1 MAKAMIMNMPPTLE
15 QNTTR
20 RPTCP
25 ACQRPR
31 LACFCE
37 WIRPISNRVELL
49 LLQHPLEQLHAKGTA
64 RLLHLSLARSRLLV
78 GEVFDAALVAPPD
91 CRTLLLYPGAEES
104 APELLLDPAISCAAL
119 RLIVLDATWRK
130 SRKMIHLNPWL
141 QDLPRYSLPDPPPSR
156 YLIRRAQQ
164 THQLSTLEAS
174 LLAIGR
180 IEGDAERYQPLL
192 QAFDGFVQA
201 QQRQSAH
208 GQTNP
213 PSQPRSNQA
222 RDRHSV

>member
-1 MAKAMIMNMPPTLE
+1 MITNIPLTLE
-15 QNTTR
+15 QDATR
-20 RPTCP
+20 RPTCTT
-25 ACQRPR
+25 CLRPR
-31 LACFCE
+31 LVCLCE
-37 WIRPISNRVELL
+37 WIRPVSNRVELL
-49 LLQHPLEQLHAKGTA
+49 LLQHPLEQQHAKGTA

-180 IEGDAERYQPLL
+180 IEGDVERYEPLL
-192 QAFDGFVQA
+192 QGFDGFVQA
-201 QQRQSAH
+201 QQRQSASW
-208 GQTNP
+208 P
-213 PSQPRSNQA
+213 NQSPVSA
-222 RDRHSV
+222 PIKSSA

>member
-1 MAKAMIMNMPPTLE
+1 MAKAMITIAPPTLDKH
-15 QNTTR
+15 TTP
-20 RPTCP
+20 RPSCP
-25 ACQRPR
+25 ACLRPR
-31 LACFCE
+31 VVCLCE
-37 WIRPISNRVELL
+37 WIRPVSNRVELV
-49 LLQHPLEQLHAKGTA
+49 LLQHPLEQQHAKGTA

-91 CRTLLLYPGAEES
+91 RRTLLLYPGAEET
-104 APELLLDPAISCAAL
+104 AHDLLLAPAIGCSPL

-141 QDLPRYSLPDPPPSR
+141 QDLPRYSLLDPPPSR

-201 QQRQSAH
+201 QQRQSV
-208 GQTNP
+208 P
-213 PSQPRSNQA
+213 WPNQSPVSA
-222 RDRHSV
+222 PIKSSA

>member
-1 MAKAMIMNMPPTLE
+1 MAAAMITNIPLTLE
-15 QNTTR
+15 QDATR
-20 RPTCP
+20 RPTCTT
-25 ACQRPR
+25 CLRPR
-31 LACFCE
+31 LVCLCE
-37 WIRPISNRVELL
+37 WIRPVSNRVELL
-49 LLQHPLEQLHAKGTA
+49 LLQHPLEQQHAKGTA

-78 GEVFDAALVAPPD
+78 GEVFDPALVAPPD
-91 CRTLLLYPGAEES
+91 RRTLLLYPGADAE
-104 APELLLDPAISCAAL
+104 APDLLLDPAINCAAL
-119 RLIVLDATWRK
+119 RLVVLDATWRK
-130 SRKMIHLNPWL
+130 SRKMIYLNPWL
-141 QDLPRYSLPDPPPSR
+141 QDLPRYSLPAPPPSR